1 MSETRHLQIEAL
13 LETALAEAGAEQFRD
28 SVFKGV
34 LARYVDALNHEA
46 VLNVAGHDFHHGRL
60 LGILKTRLGL
70 EQWLAQYPEILEET
84 IEAPIVVVGLPRT
97 GTTLL
102 HRTLATDS
110 QLLAPLWYEVRYPIP
125 LDANFALKDGRI
137 AMAEAEVDAM
147 LAAAPELAAIHPM
160 DAVAPDEEIMLLEQ
174 SFMSTVAECYAHIPQ
189 FGHWLYVQDQQP
201 GYDYLKR
208 LLQFLQWQKRR
219 AGLTGSRWL
228 LKTPHHLHYPEHLLR
243 TFPGAQVIQ
252 CHRHPLAV
260 IPSYASM
267 MYSLTAPFT
276 DTCDKHAIAK
286 HWSDK
291 WHAGLN
297 TTMAYRS
304 QHPEIP
310 YLDLQFDDSVSDPE
324 GTVKTVY
331 DFVGAEL
338 TPTALAEVTRWREFN
353 RREQRPEHHYSLEEY
368 GFTEAAISEQFANY
382 IDCHI
387 RT

>member
-1 MSETRHLQIEAL
+1 MNRISEDVTKVRMYLGPGIMYTINLSILFIMAIYNMVQISAYLTIFVLLPLPIMSFIIYKV
-13 LETALAEAGAEQFRD
+13 
-28 SVFKGV
+28 SSKI
-34 LARYVDALNHEA
+34 NK
-46 VLNVAGHDFHHGRL
+46 
-60 LGILKTRLGL
+60 IS
-70 EQWLAQYPEILEET
+70 
-84 IEAPIVVVGLPRT
+84 
-97 GTTLL
+97 
-102 HRTLATDS
+102 TDV
-110 QLLAPLWYEVRYPIP
+110 QA
-125 LDANFALKDGRI
+125 
-137 AMAEAEVDAM
+137 
-147 LAAAPELAAIHPM
+147 
-160 DAVAPDEEIMLLEQ
+160 EQ
-174 SFMSTVAECYAHIPQ
+174 SFMSTVAECYAHIPL
-189 FGHWLYVQDQQP
+189 FGQWLYTQDQQP
-201 GYDYLKR
+201 GYDYLKQ

-276 DTCDKHAIAK
+276 DHCDKHAIAK

-324 GTVKTVY
+324 GTVKRVY

-338 TPTALAEVTRWREFN
+338 TPTALAEMTRWREFN

-368 GFTEAAISEQFANY
+368 GFTAAAISEQFADY